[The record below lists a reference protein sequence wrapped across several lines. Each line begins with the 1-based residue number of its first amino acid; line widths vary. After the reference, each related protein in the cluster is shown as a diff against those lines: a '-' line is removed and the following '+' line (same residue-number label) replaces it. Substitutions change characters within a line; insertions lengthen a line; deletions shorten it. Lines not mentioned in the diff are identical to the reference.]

1 MRPGRRDPP
10 APRKCR
16 SRFPPHVSP
25 ARRTRAHE
33 GSRSQPRTREP
44 CASSTDS
51 RSALE
56 AHPRLVVGCA
66 RREMAMPH
74 FPHRLPRFIFANIN
88 FGAAKLAAAGE
99 RSAAAERDRK
109 IVGAGKPSDVAANL
123 YSQIFVARECRLRF
137 RRAEEFPQFGPFL
150 DPLVRVAVEIPAEEL
165 VAADKRLAHHW

>member
-1 MRPGRRDPP
+1 MPRGRRDPP
-10 APRKCR
+10 APRKFR
-16 SRFPPHVSP
+16 SRFPQRVSP

-33 GSRSQPRTREP
+33 GSRSQPRTREL

-74 FPHRLPRFIFANIN
+74 FPHRLPRFIFADIN

-99 RSAAAERDRK
+99 RFAAAKRDRK
-109 IVGAGKPSDVAANL
+109 IVGARQPSDIAANL
-123 YSQIFVARECRLRF
+123 YPQI
-137 RRAEEFPQFGPFL
+137 
-150 DPLVRVAVEIPAEEL
+150 L
-165 VAADKRLAHHW
+165 VAPQ